1 MFFENALAEV
11 QSGAVEEAASAA
23 EEAVNTVSKG
33 GFDWTAIKQG
43 LLSWLMNT
51 GIKVVIA
58 LLILVVS
65 YKIIN
70 LIARRIEKKNK
81 ANPNPRLDKTI
92 VAVLLKAG
100 KAVLKAVIAVCLIAY
115 LGIDTSGMTALIAS
129 LGVCIGLAVD
139 GVLSNIAGGLLILI
153 TRPFKIDDFVDIGGT
168 SGTVEDIHICHTVL
182 CTLDNRVVYIPNSA
196 ASGATVVNYSVKEF
210 RRVDIDFE
218 ISEEEDFEVAK
229 KILTD
234 VLNRHEKVL
243 KDRDYTVRVSG
254 ATDNG
259 VVICCRS
266 WCRAEDYWD
275 VYFDVRE
282 QAKKGFDEAGIE
294 FPYEQMDVRVIDK
307 RDRESR

>member
-1 MFFENALAEV
+1 MFFEEALAEV
-11 QSGAVEEAASAA
+11 QSGAVDGASQAA
-23 EEAVNTVSKG
+23 EEAVQTVSSG
-33 GFDWTAIKQG
+33 GFDWSAIKET
-43 LLSWLMNT
+43 LVSWLMST
-51 GIKVVIA
+51 GIKIVIA

-70 LIARRIEKKNK
+70 LIARKIEKKNK
-81 ANPNPRLDKTI
+81 NNPNPKLDKTI

-100 KAVLKAVIAVCLIAY
+100 KAVLKIVVAVCLIAY

-129 LGVCIGLAVD
+129 LGVCVGLAVD

-168 SGTVEDIHICHTVL
+168 TGTVEDIHVCHTVL

-196 ASGATVVNYSVKEF
+196 ASGATVINYSVKDL

-218 ISEEEDFEVAK
+218 ISKKEDFEVAK

-234 VLNRHEKVL
+234 ILDGHEKVL
-243 KDRDYTVRVSG
+243 KDRDYTVRISD
-254 ATDNG
+254 ATTTG

-266 WCRAEDYWD
+266 WVKAEDYWD
-275 VYFDVRE
+275 VFFDVRE

-294 FPYEQMDVRVIDK
+294 FPYEQMDIRLTDK
-307 RDRESR
+307 RGTESR